1 MKKSRICLAV
11 VIVLLCLPVSG
22 QNLNGVP
29 YVDKKDADGQ
39 LLSRTFILL
48 NSDTLIKEGHD
59 LYRKGQREAALEK
72 FQIAAKASPVNID
85 AHYCAAVLCLQLGR
99 LSKAETAYD
108 KIRELIRFFSGVG
121 RGLYKDRLAR
131 AIKAQKLLE
140 QKMQKKSADLDFAE
154 ETASLNAWFK
164 RVEQCQGIVLR
175 PSVACASEK

>member
-1 MKKSRICLAV
+1 MKKSGICLAV
-11 VIVLLCLPVSG
+11 VIVLLCLPVFG

-39 LLSRTFILL
+39 FSRMFIL
-48 NSDTLIKEGHD
+48 NADGLIKEGHD

-72 FQIAAKASPVNID
+72 FQIAAKASPVNVD
-85 AHYCAAVLCLQLGR
+85 AHYCAAVLYLQLGR